1 MLEDDLHNIYL
12 KLKLYYYRRIFR
24 KIAENEKDTLTALEA
39 FCAEAIYGLGH
50 PTLTEFANFINV
62 SQPNAAYKVANL
74 ERKGFVR
81 RIKST
86 EDLRV
91 SYLEVTDKYMDI
103 YGSGDRRYAG
113 IIARRIARRF
123 PEEDVDKLNEILTVV
138 SEELMREINRYLRNE
153 PALDEET
160 KIEMS
165 VIPDPAEEAA
175 PEEL

>member
-74 ERKGFVR
+74 ERKGYVKKTKSNEDGRIVR
-81 RIKST
+81 ISI
-86 EDLRV
+86 
-91 SYLEVTDKYMDI
+91 TDKFLQL
-103 YGSGDRRYAG
+103 YGTSERY
-113 IIARRIARRF
+113 
-123 PEEDVDKLNEILTVV
+123 VSILAKRLERKY
-138 SEELMREINRYLRNE
+138 SKEELDQFSAIMRSISEDMMTEVNKSLKNR
-153 PALDEET
+153 
-160 KIEMS
+160 
-165 VIPDPAEEAA
+165 AELPQGVM
-175 PEEL
+175 PE

>member
-74 ERKGFVR
+74 ERKGYVKKTKSNEDGRIVR
-81 RIKST
+81 ISI
-86 EDLRV
+86 
-91 SYLEVTDKYMDI
+91 TDKFLQL
-103 YGSGDRRYAG
+103 YGTSERY
-113 IIARRIARRF
+113 
-123 PEEDVDKLNEILTVV
+123 VSILAKRLERKY
-138 SEELMREINRYLRNE
+138 SKEELDQFSAIMRSISEDMMTEVNKYLKNR
-153 PALDEET
+153 
-160 KIEMS
+160 
-165 VIPDPAEEAA
+165 AELPQGVM
-175 PEEL
+175 PE